1 DRVTKLWR
9 DRRFQAALDVMRNMP
24 RVDEKNI
31 ARRNLGNL
39 QFEDVGAE
47 WGLDES
53 GVPHGAVVVDL
64 DRDGDLDI
72 ITNNLNAPA
81 TVFENRTAGTHR
93 LLVELRGSDGNAF
106 GVGARI
112 EVVAGGQRYTRQVSL
127 TRGYMSAGEA
137 MEHFGLGQATSIDS
151 LQVTW
156 PSGTV
161 QVVEGA
167 LVNQWLTIREPA

>member
-1 DRVTKLWR
+1 
-9 DRRFQAALDVMRNMP
+9 
-24 RVDEKNI
+24 
-31 ARRNLGNL
+31 
-39 QFEDVGAE
+39 
-47 WGLDES
+47 
-53 GVPHGAVVVDL
+53 
-64 DRDGDLDI
+64 RDGDLDI

-137 MEHFGLGQATSIDS
+137 MEHFGLGQATSMDS

-167 LVNQWLTIREPA
+167 LVNQWLTIREPAPSSVAKPSAAQPADTLFAAPTALGPVHQEREFDDYAVQPLLPHRL